1 MGPRA
6 TPREL
11 AGLRR
16 ASAELRTIARRYPD
30 RIPGALYRRAEA
42 IMTRSK
48 NEFVPVEFGVLR
60 DSGHVNPP
68 TRERTAVRVTMAYGG
83 AAAAYAIAVH
93 EHPSRFSPPSW
104 QGVTVHFASGR
115 GPKYLERPLFEAVRT
130 LAEDLAAD
138 LRVDAA

>member
-68 TRERTAVRVTMAYGG
+68 TRERTDG
-83 AAAAYAIAVH
+83 APDALRLS
-93 EHPSRFSPPSW
+93 SRRPCVNSAQMVSTPPS
-104 QGVTVHFASGR
+104 
-115 GPKYLERPLFEAVRT
+115 
-130 LAEDLAAD
+130 
-138 LRVDAA
+138 